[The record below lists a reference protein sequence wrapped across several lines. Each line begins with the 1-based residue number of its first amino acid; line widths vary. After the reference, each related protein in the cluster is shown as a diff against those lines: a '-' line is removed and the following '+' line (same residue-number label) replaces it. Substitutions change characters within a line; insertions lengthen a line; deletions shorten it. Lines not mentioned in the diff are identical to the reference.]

1 MTKDAMMKTS
11 SKKLFIDKGWG
22 YEEILCN
29 SEKYCAKILHM
40 NKDKKLS
47 WHYHNIKD
55 ETFYVE
61 TGKIIVVYGETDDIM
76 QADQVI
82 LNPGDTFHVPTGLRH
97 RIIGLENSRVFE
109 FSTEHFEEDSIRVL
123 KGD

>member
-1 MTKDAMMKTS
+1 
-11 SKKLFIDKGWG
+11 
-22 YEEILCN
+22 
-29 SEKYCAKILHM
+29 M

-55 ETFYVE
+55 ETFYIE

-76 QADQVI
+76 QADQII
-82 LNPGDTFHVPTGLRH
+82 LNPGDTFNVPTGLRH

-109 FSTEHFEEDSIRVL
+109 FSTQHFEDDSIRVL

>member
-1 MTKDAMMKTS
+1 M
-11 SKKLFIDKGWG
+11 IREIVPKGWG
-22 YEEILCN
+22 YEEVLINTPL
-29 SEKYCAKILHM
+29 YCAKILHM
-40 NKDKKLS
+40 NMDKMLS

-61 TGKIIVVYGETDDIM
+61 NGKVKVLFGWTDDIEK
-76 QADQVI
+76 ADAVV
-82 LNPGDTFHVPTGLRH
+82 LSAGDTFHVPTGLRH

-109 FSTEHFEEDSIRVL
+109 FSTQHFDEDSIRVI

>member
-1 MTKDAMMKTS
+1 MITS
-11 SKKLFIDKGWG
+11 LNKEFVEKGWG

-40 NKDKKLS
+40 NKGKKLS

-61 TGKIIVVYGETDDIM
+61 NGKVIVVYGATDDIELA
-76 QADQVI
+76 QEKV
-82 LNPGDTFHVPTGLRH
+82 LNPGDLFHVPIGLRH

-109 FSTEHFEEDSIRVL
+109 FSTKHYDEDSIRVI